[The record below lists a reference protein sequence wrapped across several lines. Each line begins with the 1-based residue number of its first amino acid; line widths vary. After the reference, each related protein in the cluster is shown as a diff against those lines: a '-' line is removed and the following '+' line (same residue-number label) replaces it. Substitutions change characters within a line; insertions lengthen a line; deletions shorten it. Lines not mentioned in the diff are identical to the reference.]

1 MTMTSNQRVVV
12 ELDEAS
18 GLAYVRFSDGEVVR
32 TVALTDAINVDLD
45 EYGVAVGIEVLD
57 LDTEMPFQRFIT
69 EYHVPSAHVEVLRL
83 MRPTLTRFV
92 YQVRSGAGTAVT
104 QPAGV
109 ATLS

>member
-69 EYHVPSAHVEVLRL
+69 EYVPSAHVEVLRL

-92 YQVRSGAGTAVT
+92 YQVRSGVGTAAT

-109 ATLS
+109 PTLS